1 MGILRVDHPDIM
13 DFVVSK
19 EKEGTLRNF
28 NISVALTDKFMEAVD
43 KDADFE
49 LINPRNGSVV
59 KKLRASAVWNLI
71 VMMAWKNGE
80 PGVIFIDTINRHNPT
95 PQVGMMESTNPCGEQ
110 PLLPYESC
118 NLGSIDVSKFVSDDG
133 KTEWDR
139 LRETVRNAVRFLDN
153 VIDANVY
160 VLPEIEKMTKNNR
173 KIGLGVMGFS
183 DMLIKRGIRYDTED
197 GLKAGEELIK
207 FINDEG
213 HKMSSELGEEKG
225 NFPNFQGSIWEKD
238 WKTMRNA
245 TVTTIAPT
253 GTISII
259 SGSSQG
265 IEPLFALAYV
275 REVAESLG
283 KSLFEVNSLFE
294 NVALR
299 EGFWSE
305 DLMRKISK
313 KTSIQDVEEIP
324 EHVRRLFVT
333 AHDISAEMHVRMQ
346 AAFQKHTDNAV
357 SKTINFPNQA
367 TPDDIEKAYWLAYK
381 LGCKGITVYRFG
393 SRETQV
399 LRPVES

>member
-1 MGILRVDHPDIM
+1 
-13 DFVVSK
+13 
-19 EKEGTLRNF
+19 
-28 NISVALTDKFMEAVD
+28 
-43 KDADFE
+43 
-49 LINPRNGSVV
+49 
-59 KKLRASAVWNLI
+59 
-71 VMMAWKNGE
+71 
-80 PGVIFIDTINRHNPT
+80 
-95 PQVGMMESTNPCGEQ
+95 MMESTNPCGEQ

-160 VLPEIEKMTKNNR
+160 IMPEIEKMTKDNR

-313 KTSIQDVEEIP
+313 KTSIQDVEEIA

-346 AAFQKHTDNAV
+346 AAFQKYTDNAV